1 MKMRINHNLQCEV
14 DGRRDDCNREAG
26 HCHITRNGRRVAQVW
41 LSPVCSLSRPLRFSR
56 KTSGRQKLSPLRT
69 TPTRWPE
76 NTNTTASMAPNK
88 TC

>member
-41 LSPVCSLSRPLRFSR
+41 LSPVCIE
-56 KTSGRQKLSPLRT
+56 SGP
-69 TPTRWPE
+69 
-76 NTNTTASMAPNK
+76 
-88 TC
+88 